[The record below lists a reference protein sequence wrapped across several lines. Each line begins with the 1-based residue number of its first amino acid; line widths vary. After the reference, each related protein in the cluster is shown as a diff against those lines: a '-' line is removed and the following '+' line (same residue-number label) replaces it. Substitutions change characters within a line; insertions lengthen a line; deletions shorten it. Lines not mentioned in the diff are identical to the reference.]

1 MRRARASLTL
11 AAALLALTGACSTAP
26 PAAEREL
33 RIRGS
38 DTMLLLNRRLAEAY
52 MRGHPG
58 QGVVVEGGGSGAGA
72 EALVEGVVDLAAA
85 SRPLLAE
92 EIAAIYDRFAT
103 LGVRVLVAQ
112 DALSVFVHED
122 NPVRSLSLDQ
132 LRGLFEGS
140 IDSWAAVGGD
150 DEPVLPVVRPP
161 SSGSHR
167 FFRDHVLKGSPY
179 ASGAVAVASTRDVLA
194 AVAAR
199 RGAIGYGGVAYRMDG
214 VAAIAIDGVEP
225 SETAVR
231 DNRYPLARYLAFY
244 AVEPPQGLAARFVDW
259 CLGPEGQAIV
269 AETGYIPLWSR

>member
-1 MRRARASLTL
+1 MRRASLIL
-11 AAALLALTGACSTAP
+11 AVTLLALTGACATAP
-26 PAAEREL
+26 PAGEREL

-38 DTMLLLNRRLAEAY
+38 DTMLLLNRRLAEGY

-58 QGVVVEGGGSGAGA
+58 EVVLVEGGGSGVGV
-72 EALVEGVVDLAAA
+72 EALVDGVVDLAAA

-112 DALSVFVHED
+112 DALSVFVHDD

-132 LRGLFEGS
+132 LRGLFDGS

-150 DEPVLPVVRPP
+150 EERVLPVVRPP

-167 FFRDHVLKGSPY
+167 FFRDHVLMGRPY

-194 AVAAR
+194 AVADH
-199 RGAIGYGGVAYRMDG
+199 RGAIGYGGLAYRMPG
-214 VAAIAIDGVEP
+214 VAAIAVDGVAP
-225 SETAVR
+225 SEAAVR
-231 DNRYPLARYLAFY
+231 ANRYPLARYLAFY
-244 AVEPPQGLAARFVDW
+244 AAEPPEGLAGRFVDW

-269 AETGYIPLWSR
+269 AEAGYVPLWRR